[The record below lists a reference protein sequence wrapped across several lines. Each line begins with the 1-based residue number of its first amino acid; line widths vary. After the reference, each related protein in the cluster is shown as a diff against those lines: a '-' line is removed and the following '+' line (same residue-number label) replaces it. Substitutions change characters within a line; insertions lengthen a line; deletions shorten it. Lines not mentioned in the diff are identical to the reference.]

1 MKSYW
6 CADSVETKPDL
17 TKLTSFGYP
26 TDGNPEQGFEAT
38 LPGAAWFYLVSLM
51 RSQIISACSKT
62 EDPKLENQY
71 LECLRSFD
79 WALEKSIDGSKI
91 KTATIDNDRIKQGV
105 IAFDRLAAAAIA
117 NEQQAIAGTA
127 KNLLMTP
134 YLVAKA
140 IAALIPP
147 AMPTGMIFPWP
158 GDTPPEGAIV
168 ADGRELNRT
177 TYKGLFNIYG
187 TTYGAGDGST
197 TFNVPDLD
205 GRFIELTTDAGSVG
219 QFVEPGLPNISGQHN
234 IPNGNRSGDALYV
247 DVRGCFGYV
256 SRASQTGNAGDSGV
270 GCRIDIDASRSSAI
284 FGVSTTVQPSS
295 MYQLACIKT

>member
-187 TTYGAGDGST
+187 TKYGAGDGST

-247 DVRGCFGYV
+247 DVRGSFGYV
-256 SRASQTGNAGDSGV
+256 SQASQTGNAGDGGV
-270 GCRIDIDASRSSAI
+270 GCRIDINASRSSAI
-284 FGVSTTVQPSS
+284 FGSSDTVQPSS
-295 MYQLACIKT
+295 MYQLVCIKI